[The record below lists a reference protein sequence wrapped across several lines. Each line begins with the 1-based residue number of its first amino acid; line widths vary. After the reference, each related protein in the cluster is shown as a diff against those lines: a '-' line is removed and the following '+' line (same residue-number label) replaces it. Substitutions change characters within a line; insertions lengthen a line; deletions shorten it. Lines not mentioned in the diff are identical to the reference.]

1 MQKLILVINGRGG
14 VGKDTLCDFAAR
26 HFKVRNQSTIDPV
39 KALARQCGWAGEKTD
54 RARRFLSDF
63 KALLVA
69 YNDYP
74 TAWATEQYKAFL
86 AGDEEIMF
94 MHIREAAEIE
104 KFIRATDGRAKAL
117 LIRRPT
123 LLAHTYGNASD
134 DAVENYAYDYV
145 YENCLPIE
153 KAEEDFVAFLR
164 RIYTDIKE

>member
-1 MQKLILVINGRGG
+1 MQKLVLVINGRGG

-54 RARRFLSDF
+54 RARKFLSDF

-74 TAWATEQYKAFL
+74 TVWATAQYREFL

-94 MHIREAAEIE
+94 MHIREATEIG
-104 KFIRATDGRAKAL
+104 KFIRATDGHAKAL
-117 LIRRPT
+117 LIRRP
-123 LLAHTYGNASD
+123 AVDRKTYGNASD
-134 DAVENYAYDYV
+134 DGVENYAYDYV
-145 YENCLPIE
+145 YDNCLPIE
-153 KAEEDFVAFLR
+153 KAEEDFIIFLR
-164 RIYTDIKE
+164 QIYTGVKE